1 MALCN
6 NFSFGI
12 DLDFSN
18 GISVIIIM
26 EYKVPQ
32 FAIFQNSRTRQSSIW
47 VGQQG
52 RWVDAQESEFEAL
65 WTLAQIIRNS
75 KNVTEV
81 MEQLVNQ
88 ARQIKKS
95 GEFDSIETA
104 QDLLDKSGLPPI
116 PGFFVPPEELDG
128 LDDET
133 PEDEK

>member
-1 MALCN
+1 VALCN

-75 KNVTEV
+75 KNASEV
-81 MEQLVNQ
+81 MKELVIQ
-88 ARQIKKS
+88 ARKMQKS
-95 GEFDSIETA
+95 EAPPEPNWDIE
-104 QDLLDKSGLPPI
+104 
-116 PGFFVPPEELDG
+116 PGFFIPPEELDG
-128 LDDET
+128 LDET
-133 PEDEK
+133 DTPDPSK